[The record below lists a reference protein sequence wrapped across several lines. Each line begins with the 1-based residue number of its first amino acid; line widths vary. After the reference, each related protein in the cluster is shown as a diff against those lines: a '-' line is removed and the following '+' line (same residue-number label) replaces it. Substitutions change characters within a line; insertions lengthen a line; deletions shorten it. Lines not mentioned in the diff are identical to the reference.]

1 MSDSKTGD
9 SSQRPKE
16 DCYFLML
23 KVTPEKEVVPVKWLL
38 SNLDGSSA
46 SLVIDESSERLYLW
60 IGESV
65 DGITKAVARR
75 RAADISSQGFRLEN
89 MSHPIGKVT
98 AKKLEVIELA
108 QGDIAKDFKVKEM
121 FSDLKSL
128 FRKKTE
134 LLEDGVL
141 ARSSV
146 KIPEAK
152 RDLREGFTRS
162 PPKFEEVSK
171 ALEEKFGK
179 APEIIAERETMLERY
194 KEREYDKVA
203 AVYTLAFV
211 DILGGKVNVEIS
223 RQGRSKIYQV
233 SKPAVIETEPPP
245 EIPKK
250 TEEPGTT
257 GAQVT
262 VEAPKMIVKE
272 KEKKCSYVIEDK
284 KLRVIESNLT
294 QEELNRVMRRVEELT
309 L

>member
-1 MSDSKTGD
+1 LSGSKIGD

-38 SNLDGSSA
+38 SNLDESSA

-89 MSHPIGKVT
+89 ISHPIGKVA
-98 AKKLEVIELA
+98 AKKLEIVELA
-108 QGDIAKDFKVKEM
+108 QGDVNKDFKVKEI
-121 FSDLKSL
+121 FNDLKNL

-134 LLEDGVL
+134 LLEDGML

-179 APEIIAERETMLERY
+179 APEILAERETMLERY

-203 AVYTLAFV
+203 AIYTIAFV
-211 DILGGKVNVEIS
+211 DILGGKANVEIS
-223 RQGRSKIYQV
+223 RQGRSKVYNV
-233 SKPAVIETEPPP
+233 SKPAVIETQPAP
-245 EIPKK
+245 EMPKA
-250 TEEPGTT
+250 TEETVT
-257 GAQVT
+257 GEAQVT
-262 VEAPKMIVKE
+262 VEATKTIVKE

-294 QEELNRVMRRVEELT
+294 QEELNRVMKRVEELT